1 MLRLLYH
8 LYPILYTLSL
18 LLYAPLYLARI
29 LAGKEQP
36 VPILLRAGCLPR
48 RLLELPPKRGP
59 RVWIHAVSVGEANSI
74 RMLVQ
79 QMDLPSDRLYISTT
93 TQTGQSVAKRL
104 FSKQATVFF
113 FPLDWRTSC
122 RRYLQ
127 AIDPD
132 LVILTETELWPSF
145 IGCVKETG
153 TPLLLINGRFSD
165 RSFER
170 YRRIKFL
177 TKSMLDSFCKL
188 GMQSREDRERAIQL
202 GGRSDRVHRV
212 GNLKFDYS
220 LPRNPEA
227 IQTSRKLGQLL
238 GKDRGR
244 VIWVCGSTH
253 EGEEEILLNI
263 FLALYREFDNL
274 RWVVA
279 PRHPH
284 RADAVAELLRKS
296 SLNVLRRSQIEEPS
310 SIEPHVAV
318 LDTIGELAHLY
329 EIADVVFVGGSLT
342 PVGGHNL
349 IEAAHFK
356 KPILFGPH
364 MENFKEMAGFFLRS
378 YGALQ
383 VHSSKELETKMK
395 ELLHDP
401 SARTWLGQNARAVVR
416 QNQGA
421 VRRTLDLILECSPKM
436 IHPEND

>member
-1 MLRLLYH
+1 MHH
-8 LYPILYTLSL
+8 LYPLLYTLAL
-18 LLYAPLYLARI
+18 LLYAPLYLARR
-29 LAGKEQP
+29 LAGKERP
-36 VPILLRAGCLPR
+36 VPILLRAGRLPR
-48 RLLELPPKRGP
+48 RLLDLPPKSAS

-79 QMDLPSDRLYISTT
+79 QMALPSDRLYISTT

-104 FSKQATVFF
+104 FAKQATVFF

-122 RRYLQ
+122 RRYLR
-127 AIDPD
+127 AVDPD

-145 IGCVKETG
+145 IECVKENG

-170 YRRIKFL
+170 YRRIGFL
-177 TKSMLDSFCKL
+177 TKSMLGAFCKL
-188 GMQSREDRERAIQL
+188 GMQSHEDRERAIRL
-202 GGRSDRVHRV
+202 GGRSDRIHRI

-220 LPRNPEA
+220 LPDNPRA
-227 IQTSRKLGQLL
+227 SRASRELGLLL
-238 GKDRGR
+238 GKGRGR
-244 VIWVCGSTH
+244 LIWVCGSTH
-253 EGEEEILLNI
+253 EGEEAILLNV
-263 FLALYREFDNL
+263 FLALYREFDHL

-284 RADAVAELLRKS
+284 RADAVAELLSKS
-296 SLNVLRRSQIEEPS
+296 PLNVLRRSQIDEPS
-310 SIEPHVAV
+310 SIEPHVVV

-364 MENFKEMAGFFLRS
+364 MENFREMAEFFLRS

-383 VHSSKELETKMK
+383 VHSPQELETKLR
-395 ELLHDP
+395 ELLRDP
-401 SARTWLGQNARAVVR
+401 SARTWLGRNARSVVR
-416 QNQGA
+416 ENQGA
-421 VRRTLDLILECSPKM
+421 VRRTLDLIRECSPKM
-436 IHPEND
+436 VHPEND